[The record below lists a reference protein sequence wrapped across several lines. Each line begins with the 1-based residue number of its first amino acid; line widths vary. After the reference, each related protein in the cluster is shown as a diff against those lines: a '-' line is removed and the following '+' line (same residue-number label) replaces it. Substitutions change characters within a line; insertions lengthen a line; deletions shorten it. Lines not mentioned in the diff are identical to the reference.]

1 MHSILFCDIS
11 CNLLHARVAVFDFHA
26 TCCTKTLYVYFMLH
40 AIVACN
46 MKYIAFSCNML
57 HESRTLL
64 LLHATSCMKYRKT
77 KLNAHSNI
85 HYPTLLH
92 RTCNKVASYMMGFM
106 HTYTKQPKVFQQP
119 DFQECL
125 LKLA

>member
-1 MHSILFCDIS
+1 
-11 CNLLHARVAVFDFHA
+11 
-26 TCCTKTLYVYFMLH
+26 
-40 AIVACN
+40 
-46 MKYIAFSCNML
+46 ML

-106 HTYTKQPKVFQQP
+106 HTYISYHITRPTFSHMT
-119 DFQECL
+119 
-125 LKLA
+125 